1 VGPNGAGKT
10 TLLRILATL
19 VRPTSGR
26 ASVFGLDVVAEAG
39 RVRALVEF
47 LPAQGGVYPELT
59 TLENLRFVARMR
71 DLDGSGEV
79 LAEALAWAGLDE
91 AADLPARTLSTG
103 MARRLGLARL
113 RLSGAAL
120 LLLDEPYGAVDDEG
134 RALVDELL
142 LDAVAQGRAA
152 IVATHA
158 HERIAGLADQ
168 VVELERG
175 VAVGTDAS
183 LVKS

>member
-1 VGPNGAGKT
+1 MATLRLVAQHLRAPAAEGRRLVKLYGVVPALVEVDPRVDAGSVCAVVGPNGAGKT

-26 ASVFGLDVVAEAG
+26 ASVFGLE
-39 RVRALVEF
+39 
-47 LPAQGGVYPELT
+47 
-59 TLENLRFVARMR
+59 
-71 DLDGSGEV
+71 
-79 LAEALAWAGLDE
+79 
-91 AADLPARTLSTG
+91 
-103 MARRLGLARL
+103 
-113 RLSGAAL
+113 
-120 LLLDEPYGAVDDEG
+120 GAVDDEG
-134 RALVDELL
+134 RALVDELVR
-142 LDAVAQGRAA
+142 DAVAQGRAA

-168 VVELERG
+168 VVELQRG